1 MIEEINSFY
10 DEYSNSTQELFLKIR
25 NWAKE
30 LKEKEKKINNLL
42 LEIMKKEEDMANYK
56 KVSFIAKMNKT
67 IEEKNNIIKIQED
80 RIRILTEKNNSYSK
94 KQKFSDDESMFIE
107 SEEEDEE
114 TNYQKIKFKDKIY
127 LLDNDTKYI
136 FETSSDMKPLKKV
149 GKLNKKGKIKFK
161 KNV

>member
-1 MIEEINSFY
+1 MIDEINSFY
-10 DEYSNSTQELFLKIR
+10 DLYSNSTQELFLKIN

-30 LKEKEKKINNLL
+30 LKEKEKKINELL

-80 RIRILTEKNNSYSK
+80 RIRILTEKLNTKTASK
-94 KQKFSDDESMFIE
+94 KISDDESMFLD
-107 SEEEDEE
+107 SEEEPEI
-114 TNYQKIKFKDKIY
+114 NYEKIKYKDKIY
-127 LLDNDTKYI
+127 LLNNDTKNI
-136 FETSSDMKPLKKV
+136 FNTDNTMKPLKKV

-161 KNV
+161 KNI

>member
-1 MIEEINSFY
+1 MIEEIKFISMMNIVILLKNF
-10 DEYSNSTQELFLKIR
+10 FLKIR

-107 SEEEDEE
+107 SEKEEEE
-114 TNYQKIKFKDKIY
+114 TNYQQIKFKDK
-127 LLDNDTKYI
+127 NI
-136 FETSSDMKPLKKV
+136 FI
-149 GKLNKKGKIKFK
+149 GQ
-161 KNV
+161 

>member
-10 DEYSNSTQELFLKIR
+10 DEYSNSTQELFLKIS

-67 IEEKNNIIKIQED
+67 IEEKNNIIRIQED

-94 KQKFSDDESMFIE
+94 KQKFSDEESMFIE
-107 SEEEDEE
+107 SDEE
-114 TNYQKIKFKDKIY
+114 QENNYQKIKFKDKIY

>member
-1 MIEEINSFY
+1 MIDEINLFY
-10 DEYSNSTQELFLKIR
+10 DEYSNSTQELFLKIS

-30 LKEKEKKINNLL
+30 LKEKEKKINDLL

-67 IEEKNNIIKIQED
+67 IEEKNNIIRIQEE
-80 RIRILTEKNNSYSK
+80 RIRILTEKNNNYSK
-94 KQKFSDDESMFIE
+94 KKKISDDESMFIE
-107 SEEEDEE
+107 SEEEQNI
-114 TNYQKIKFKDKIY
+114 NYEKIKFKNRIY
-127 LLDNDTKYI
+127 LLNKDSKYI
-136 FETSSDMKPLKKV
+136 FETNSDLKPLKKV